1 VCWVICT
8 LATRLYLLL
17 ARVPVG
23 RKEGVGSVVGVD
35 REALRLIACMTFA
48 RSLTW
53 IASQHVNDR
62 DVVTHVDADLLVM
75 SRELCFDDIATHS
88 FNAPHS
94 VPINQP
100 TNHCQ
105 IVQLSLTHKLAVALH
120 RVMLVITIMA
130 VVNCGIHSCLA
141 HLWIN
146 QSINGLYLYYLLGS
160 GVNANR
166 DTHAIMKSYQT
177 TRVPPNRDQ

>member
-1 VCWVICT
+1 VTGIVCWVICT

-35 REALRLIACMTFA
+35 REALRLIACTMFA

-75 SRELCFDDIATHS
+75 S
-88 FNAPHS
+88 
-94 VPINQP
+94 
-100 TNHCQ
+100 
-105 IVQLSLTHKLAVALH
+105 
-120 RVMLVITIMA
+120 
-130 VVNCGIHSCLA
+130 
-141 HLWIN
+141 
-146 QSINGLYLYYLLGS
+146 
-160 GVNANR
+160 
-166 DTHAIMKSYQT
+166 
-177 TRVPPNRDQ
+177 